1 MNGVTD
7 VNLKPDAMSRRAA
20 LGLLGAGTAAAMA
33 ARADGGAGDP
43 AGPELRKAFLGSH
56 QPKPLRFDPSRIR
69 GLSERLLRS
78 HWENNYVGSV
88 KTLNAVER
96 RLAAAMQDADVPPA
110 VYGGLKREEL
120 HRLGS
125 VLLHEHYFDNLGGN
139 GEPGGDVGKA
149 LAAVWGSH
157 AAWEAE
163 FRRTAMSLAG
173 GSGWCLLTF
182 NALTGE
188 LRNQWAWDHMH
199 GAIGALPLLALD
211 MYEHS
216 FHLDYGAAAAKYV
229 DAFLANVDW
238 EIVDHRHRQAQLLG
252 AVPRS

>member
-1 MNGVTD
+1 MKRNS
-7 VNLKPDAMSRRAA
+7 DAMTRRDA
-20 LGLLGAGTAAAMA
+20 LGLLGGSVAMA
-33 ARADGGAGDP
+33 TLPEAVAATSEGNAPALLTAFRAA
-43 AGPELRKAFLGSH
+43 H
-56 QPKPLRFDPSRIR
+56 QPKPLRFDPAKLK
-69 GLSERLLRS
+69 GLSEKLLRS
-78 HWENNYVGSV
+78 HWENNYIGSV
-88 KTLNAVER
+88 KTLNAIET
-96 RLAAAMQDADVPPA
+96 RLAAAMQDKDLPPV

-139 GEPGGDVGKA
+139 GEPGGEVGKA
-149 LAAVWGSH
+149 LATVWGSH

-173 GSGWCLLTF
+173 GSGWCLLTI

-199 GAIGALPLLALD
+199 GSIGALPLLALD

-238 EIVDHRHRQAQLLG
+238 EIVDGRYRQAQRLL
-252 AVPRS
+252 SISST